1 MAPAVMKSS
10 HTLSKKGRHRRPFCM
25 ILLIAALFEMETV
38 QKAMN
43 DRRKDN
49 TDGRYERKTT
59 IERIPSCEYLTG
71 VIVEF

>member
-1 MAPAVMKSS
+1 
-10 HTLSKKGRHRRPFCM
+10 M

-59 IERIPSCEYLTG
+59 IERIPSCKYLTG